1 MESTTKRSLISIV
14 EKYLIQNHLE
24 FILSGFTTLAKN
36 LRKEDIKRMYS
47 LISRISQLD
56 KLKETWKTYIKETGL
71 EMIKAEN
78 NLVASS
84 ENIPNKE
91 KSLVQDLLDFKQ
103 QLDQLL
109 EEAFNKSDPFV
120 YALKEAFENFINS
133 RANKPAELIAKYVDS
148 KLKGGKK
155 GLSEEELEIVLDKVL
170 VLFRFIHG
178 KDIFEAFYKKDL
190 AKRLLLQKSSSFD
203 AEKLMISKLKAECGA
218 SFTNKLEGM
227 FKDID
232 ISKDVMSSF
241 KQSPFYS
248 QLAGGGLDLYVHVLT
263 AGYWPAYPQIEVT
276 LPKQMND
283 YQEIFKKFYL
293 SKHSGRRLT
302 FQNSLGYCTL
312 RANFKA
318 GKKELIVSVYQTVVL
333 LAFNASD
340 NLSFTDIKSTT
351 NLDDKEL
358 KRVLYSLTSGKVKL
372 LIKQTKTKDINE
384 EDIFTYN
391 KDFKFKLYR
400 IKVNT
405 IQMKETVE
413 ENQKTTQNVMQ
424 DRQYQIDAAI
434 VRIMKTRK
442 SLSHTKLVNEVLAQ
456 LKFDIRVVF
465 KYQNSATNLNNKG
478 SDIKKRIESLID
490 REYLERDSS
499 DAQTYLYVA

>member
-1 MESTTKRSLISIV
+1 LIAIV
-14 EKYLIQNHLE
+14 EKHLIHSHLDY
-24 FILSGFTTLAKN
+24 ILSGFNQLAKN

-56 KLKETWKTYIKETGL
+56 RLRDTWKSYVKDTGL
-71 EMIKAEN
+71 DMIKAEN
-78 NLVASS
+78 PLAASA
-84 ENIPNKE
+84 EGNKE

-109 EEAFNKSDPFV
+109 EEAFNKSEPFT
-120 YALKEAFENFINS
+120 YALKEAFESFINS

-155 GLSEEELEIVLDKVL
+155 GLSEEELELVLDKVL
-170 VLFRFIHG
+170 ILFRFIHG

-232 ISKDVMSSF
+232 ISKDIMAAF
-241 KQSPFYS
+241 KSSPFHS
-248 QLAGGGLDLYVHVLT
+248 QLSAGLDLYVHVLT
-263 AGYWPAYPQIEVT
+263 AGYWPAYPVIEVT
-276 LPKQMND
+276 LPKQMSD
-283 YQEIFKKFYL
+283 YQEVFKKFYL
-293 SKHSGRRLT
+293 NKHSGRRLT
-302 FQNSLGYCTL
+302 FQNALGYCTL

-318 GKKELIVSVYQTVVL
+318 GKKELLLSVFQTVVL
-333 LAFNASD
+333 LAFNSID
-340 NLSFTDIKSTT
+340 NMSFTDIKATT
-351 NLDDKEL
+351 NLEDKEL
-358 KRVLYSLTSGKVKL
+358 KRVLYSLSSGKVKL

-413 ENQKTTQNVMQ
+413 ENQKTTQTVMH

-442 SLSHTKLVNEVLAQ
+442 SLSHTKLVNEVLSQ
-456 LKFDIRVVF
+456 LKFDIRV
-465 KYQNSATNLNNKG
+465 SE
-478 SDIKKRIESLID
+478 KKEMF
-490 REYLERDSS
+490 
-499 DAQTYLYVA
+499 LY